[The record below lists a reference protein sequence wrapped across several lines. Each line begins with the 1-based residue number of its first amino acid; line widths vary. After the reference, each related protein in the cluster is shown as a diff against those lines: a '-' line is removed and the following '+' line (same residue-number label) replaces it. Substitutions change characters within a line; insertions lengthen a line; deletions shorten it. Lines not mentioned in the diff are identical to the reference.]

1 MSKFSSPVFR
11 GLAEA
16 EILQIQNKCMR
27 SAEYAKG
34 STILHAG
41 DITQEMGIVESGSV
55 LIENIDLWGNK
66 SILSN
71 ISEGQVFAETY
82 ALSNKPLMVDAVA
95 AESSVI
101 MFLNM
106 GLALKA
112 DPTESPWSL
121 KLMSNLLEL
130 TAQKNIT
137 LSQRIFCTSAKT
149 IRARLL
155 TYLSAV
161 SVQSGSTTF
170 EIPFDRQQLAEYLNL
185 DRSALSKELGR
196 MRDDGLIDFHKNSFK
211 LKNM

>member
-1 MSKFSSPVFR
+1 
-11 GLAEA
+11 
-16 EILQIQNKCMR
+16 
-27 SAEYAKG
+27 
-34 STILHAG
+34 
-41 DITQEMGIVESGSV
+41 
-55 LIENIDLWGNK
+55 
-66 SILSN
+66 
-71 ISEGQVFAETY
+71 
-82 ALSNKPLMVDAVA
+82 
-95 AESSVI
+95 
-101 MFLNM
+101 
-106 GLALKA
+106 
-112 DPTESPWSL
+112 
-121 KLMSNLLEL
+121 MSNLLEL